1 MPAADPVAETA
12 AETGHRSVPPL
23 PPGVALVER
32 ISLLANR
39 ALAWLAGLALVAMML
54 LTVADMALRAY
65 GRPLAG
71 SYEMIGWLAAAA
83 VALALGYTQVH
94 RGHVSID
101 LAMRH
106 LPPRAAR
113 WIEAVVRLASFALFA
128 AVAFYVFR
136 YASVLQET
144 GSLSETLKA
153 IVFPW
158 VYLVALGVAGL
169 ALALLADLLRALAG
183 LRGAS
188 ADGG

>member
-1 MPAADPVAETA
+1 MRDAAQAK
-12 AETGHRSVPPL
+12 ETGHGAAPSL
-23 PPGVALVER
+23 PRWAVLVQR
-32 ISLLANR
+32 LSQLANR
-39 ALAWLAGLALVAMML
+39 ALAWLAGTALVAMML

-71 SYEMIGWLAAAA
+71 SYEMIGWLAAVA

-101 LAMRH
+101 LALRH
-106 LPPRAAR
+106 LPAHAAKCA
-113 WIEAVVRLASFALFA
+113 EVATRLVSLALFI

-136 YASVLQET
+136 YGGVLQET

-158 VYLVALGVAGL
+158 VYLVAVGVAGL
-169 ALALLADLLRALAG
+169 ALALLADLLCALA
-183 LRGAS
+183 RVHGAS
-188 ADGG
+188 RGSR